1 MPASV
6 ATSTGVRSPISK
18 TVVARRADAMLNA
31 LGLADR
37 ELSILLCSDAVI
49 RDLNR
54 RWRKKNR
61 PTDVLAFAQLEAR
74 VPNDRALGDIAISI
88 DTARKQAGAANRS
101 VAAEVTYLLA
111 HGLLHLV
118 GYDHRTR
125 EEERR
130 MNARADL
137 LVAAAAGRDRAKPR
151 AAATLP

>member
-1 MPASV
+1 
-6 ATSTGVRSPISK
+6 
-18 TVVARRADAMLNA
+18 MLNA

-54 RWRKKNR
+54 RWRKKNG

-74 VPNDRALGDIAISI
+74 VPNDHALGDIAISI
-88 DTARKQAGAANRS
+88 DTARRQASEAKRS
-101 VAAEVTYLLA
+101 VADEMTYLLA

-137 LVAAAAGRDRAKPR
+137 LVAAAGSARDR
-151 AAATLP
+151 

>member
-1 MPASV
+1 
-6 ATSTGVRSPISK
+6 
-18 TVVARRADAMLNA
+18 MLNA

-49 RDLNR
+49 QDLNR
-54 RWRKKNR
+54 QWRKKKG

-74 VPNDRALGDIAISI
+74 VPNDHTLGDIAISI
-88 DTARKQAGAANRS
+88 DTARRQAGGASRS

-137 LVAAAAGRDRAKPR
+137 LVAAAGAGRDRIKPR
-151 AAATLP
+151 GSATVP